1 MRLLILMFFGALMEE
16 MDPYESLIKKIREG
30 GPNLLSTANKRAG
43 ARVSAQAWVQP
54 FLCCGVCAGMGTGS
68 LLNSSISWAEDLC
81 WGLLS
86 CSPVNNLNYL
96 KIQEPKM
103 SLCLNFSLKIPD
115 PFDLG

>member
-1 MRLLILMFFGALMEE
+1 M
-16 MDPYESLIKKIREG
+16 
-30 GPNLLSTANKRAG
+30 LSTANKRAG

-54 FLCCGVCAGMGTGS
+54 FPCCDVCAGMGTGS